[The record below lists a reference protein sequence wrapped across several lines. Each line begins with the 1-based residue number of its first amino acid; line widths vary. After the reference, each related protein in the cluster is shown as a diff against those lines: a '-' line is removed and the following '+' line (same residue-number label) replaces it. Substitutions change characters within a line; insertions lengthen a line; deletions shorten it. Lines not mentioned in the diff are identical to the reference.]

1 MTFLSLTVFKITN
14 WQAYITRLEIFA
26 RKNANLQNPHRKR
39 ENVLDCIMSQ
49 NWLTLEDRTILED
62 VIVMTAEQA
71 ETLMPLTVYEYD
83 AINKLDMW
91 QEMWG

>member
-1 MTFLSLTVFKITN
+1 
-14 WQAYITRLEIFA
+14 
-26 RKNANLQNPHRKR
+26 
-39 ENVLDCIMSQ
+39 MSQ

-71 ETLMPLTVYEYD
+71 ETLMPLTIYEYD